1 MKNTIKIMAFVSLII
16 LVNVIQSCSDESSEP
31 ALAQAKLEMKAVS
44 AQSTIKTGR
53 VQATGLEFTQVLIGV
68 TEMEFETFEENDLED
83 SGEFE
88 DNDSD
93 GEDDNE
99 EIEFEGNFVVDL
111 ISGTS
116 NPDFGLADLAP
127 GIYEEMEIE
136 MGPILEGGNT
146 MFVAFNYVP
155 DGATDTVR
163 VEYSNKQEIEFE
175 LESEAGFSIDA
186 GTVNQMLILINLDA
200 LFGSIDLSSAT
211 ADSDGVIRINSTSNE
226 SLASTIESNLD
237 TMMEGGEDE
246 DHDGEIDG

>member
-175 LESEAGFSIDA
+175 LESDTGFTLEG
-186 GTVNQMLILINLDA
+186 GTINKMLILINLDA
-200 LFGSIDLSSAT
+200 LFESIDLSSAT

-237 TMMEGGEDE
+237 TMIEGGEDK
-246 DHDGEIDG
+246 DDDGEIDD

>member
-1 MKNTIKIMAFVSLII
+1 MKNTIKIFVFVSLII
-16 LVNVIQSCSDESSEP
+16 LGNIIQSCSDSSEP
-31 ALAQAKLEMKAVS
+31 ALAQARLEMKAVS
-44 AQSTIKTGR
+44 AQSTIKSGR
-53 VQATGLEFTQVLIGV
+53 VQATGLVFTQVLIGV
-68 TEMEFETFEENDLED
+68 TEMEFETFEENDKED

-88 DNDSD
+88 DNDHD

-146 MFVAFNYVP
+146 IFVAFNYVP
-155 DGATDTVR
+155 DGTTDTVY
-163 VEYSNKQEIEFE
+163 VEYSDSHEIEFE

-186 GTVNQMLILINLDA
+186 GTVNRMLILINLDA
-200 LFGSIDLSSAT
+200 LFASVDLSSAT
-211 ADSDGVIRINSTSNE
+211 ADNDGVIRINSTSNE
-226 SLASTIESNLD
+226 SLASAIESNLD

-246 DHDGEIDG
+246 DDDGEIDG